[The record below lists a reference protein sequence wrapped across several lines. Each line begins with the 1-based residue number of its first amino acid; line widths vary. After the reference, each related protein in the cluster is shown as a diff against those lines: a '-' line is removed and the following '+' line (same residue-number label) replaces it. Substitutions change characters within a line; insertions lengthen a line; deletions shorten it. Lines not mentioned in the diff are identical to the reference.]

1 MSVDFVIRYL
11 GYFGYSITLSSEVFN
26 PGGRAVEGL
35 GLRPL
40 ACRDCGFK
48 FRQGQGCFS
57 LMCVVC
63 CTYSKRL
70 LLRADPSSRGVLPSV
85 YMSLSVIRCNN

>member
-1 MSVDFVIRYL
+1 MTVDFVIR
-11 GYFGYSITLSSEVFN
+11 YFGYSITLSSEVVN

-48 FRQGQGCFS
+48 FHQEQGYLSRVSVVSCTTRGFCYGPIPRPEES
-57 LMCVVC
+57 YRVCVC
-63 CTYSKRL
+63 H
-70 LLRADPSSRGVLPSV
+70 
-85 YMSLSVIRCNN
+85 